1 MSLAAQI
8 NAGKVPSNDWQTR
21 QLSSAVS
28 CARIFISSGHLGT
41 FLSTPAQAGCGSIL
55 A

>member
-1 MSLAAQI
+1 VPFAPQI
-8 NAGKVPSNDWQTR
+8 NAGHVPSNDRQTR

-28 CARIFISSGHLGT
+28 RARNLISSWHLVT
-41 FLSTPAQAGCGSIL
+41 FLSTPAQAGRESIL